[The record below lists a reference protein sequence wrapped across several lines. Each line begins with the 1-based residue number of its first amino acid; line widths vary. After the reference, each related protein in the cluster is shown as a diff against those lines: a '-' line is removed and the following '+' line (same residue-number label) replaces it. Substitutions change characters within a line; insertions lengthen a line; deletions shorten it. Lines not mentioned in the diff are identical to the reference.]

1 MVRRPIG
8 IPIIRLLAATVLVTV
23 ALPPVHAF
31 AVPALIASS
40 ATGFPGDRPTLTV
53 TLQTGDAIVA
63 ATENEI
69 GFDPAAPMG
78 TKINGKPDCTVNPEI
93 EKTATAFSF
102 LPSGCSGVT
111 CTTVRAI
118 VLSIDNITPIADG
131 SVLYTCRI
139 NLLPDAPPG
148 KYPLILSGVSL
159 ASPSGAAIFDV
170 LTIDGTVTVLA
181 PEPSPT
187 PTFAPTPM
195 DTPTETPT
203 NTATDTPT
211 ATRTATR
218 TPTNTPTATPTPTAT
233 HTLTATQTP
242 TGTATPTPSPT
253 VSPTPVAPQCVGD
266 CDGSGDV
273 TVNEI
278 ITMVNIALGTLPLS
292 ACQVGD
298 ADGSGDITV
307 NEIIAAV
314 GFALTSCPSGPA

>member
-8 IPIIRLLAATVLVTV
+8 IAIIGLWAATVLVSV
-23 ALPPVHAF
+23 ALPPVRAF

-53 TLQTGDAIVA
+53 TLQTGDAVIA

-93 EKTATAFSF
+93 EKAATAFSF
-102 LPSGCSGVT
+102 LPSGCVGVT

-118 VLSIDNITPIADG
+118 VLSINNITPIADG
-131 SVLYTCRI
+131 SVLYTCTI
-139 NLLPDAPPG
+139 NLLADAPPG
-148 KYPLILSGVSL
+148 EYPLILSGVSL
-159 ASPSGAAIFDV
+159 ASPSGAAISDV

-181 PEPSPT
+181 PEPSPM
-187 PTFAPTPM
+187 PTFAPTPV

-218 TPTNTPTATPTPTAT
+218 TPTNTPTATHTA
-233 HTLTATQTP
+233 TATQTP

-278 ITMVNIALGTLPLS
+278 ITMANIALGTLPLS